1 MIEGVSVYWAH
12 PLFVYGFFWGLLVMW
27 IDSFDIRT

>member
-12 PLFVYGFFWGLLVMW
+12 PLFVYGFFFWGAVGDVGCFFL
-27 IDSFDIRT
+27 T

>member
-12 PLFVYGFFWGLLVMW
+12 SLFVYGSFLGAVGDVDRFF
-27 IDSFDIRT
+27 